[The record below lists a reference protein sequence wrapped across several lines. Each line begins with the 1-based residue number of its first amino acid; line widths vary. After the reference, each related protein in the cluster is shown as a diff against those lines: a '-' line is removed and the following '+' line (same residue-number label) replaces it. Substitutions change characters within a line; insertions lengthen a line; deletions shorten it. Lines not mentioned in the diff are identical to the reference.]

1 MGLYPLLA
9 RAAAIAENENSS
21 FAEALSLAAAE
32 RGTPLRRVFA
42 DEAEAL
48 SHDLGH
54 GGAAEQRAVIDLD
67 NGRIRL
73 EYDHRAGS
81 LRESLDALANHFPT
95 AGANRIQNRLIA
107 FLAEH
112 DGSEELYKTLHNEL
126 GLTNQEIE
134 AMGFDLAHR
143 YEPDCDDAYQD
154 IVDYIR
160 FEQETSK
167 MWPWLIS
174 GDEMLAQETTL
185 REIAGR
191 LTAAGEWD
199 TESIYESLTEAFGN
213 NLSLDKQSKDDT
225 KEEER
230 NINIKQDQLDLLW
243 QLEEFRKKHEHQAEP
258 SDWAIRM
265 CEAFVARSMGFTDRV
280 QWTELL
286 RQKGETLFTF
296 DWKSGSV
303 SDHVVQWCKEN
314 NRNWRYSHLGELQVA
329 HGGEWRKVDY
339 FCRDGSETRVYFPPE
354 PVQEQQLHALA
365 EAPAVH
371 LRDLLTLG
379 LPDHDVYLVHAA
391 EDVGWVPAADLPR
404 LTAQG
409 KEEFS
414 ALLDAKMPPSAP
426 APMEWNWFWTASI
439 HSFWHNTMK
448 HLPTVPGQN
457 MPWNCFC
464 NGGIT
469 MKKATVTVSFEQE
482 KLKAVQFYAGKNG
495 TSLELELDMF
505 MEKLYKKY
513 VPSQTREYIES
524 MAEPEEQPRP
534 RPARSPRSAAPD
546 TFDEKKGVE

>member
-1 MGLYPLLA
+1 MLYQVEQQGRQTAFVGEDGAGLVGLYPLLA

-154 IVDYIR
+154 IVDYIQ
-160 FEQETSK
+160 FEQETAEI
-167 MWPWLIS
+167 WPWLIS
-174 GDEMLAQETTL
+174 DDEILAHETTL

-191 LTAAGEWD
+191 LAAAGEWD
-199 TESIYESLTEAFGN
+199 TESIYDGLTEAFGN
-213 NLSLDKQSKDDT
+213 NPSLNNPSEFSPKPIACR
-225 KEEER
+225 KEEST
-230 NINIKQDQLDLLW
+230 IKITQNQLDLLW

-265 CEAFVARSMGFTDRV
+265 CEAFVARSMGFTDRT

-286 RQKGETLFTF
+286 RQRGETLFTF
-296 DWKSGSV
+296 DWKSGSI
-303 SDHVVQWCKEN
+303 SDHVAQWCREN
-314 NRNWRYSHLGELQVA
+314 HRDWRYSHLGELQVA
-329 HGGEWRKVDY
+329 HSGEWKKVDY
-339 FCRDGSETRVYFPPE
+339 FCANGGETRVYFPAE
-354 PVQEQQLHALA
+354 PVQEQQLQALA
-365 EAPAVH
+365 EDPAVH

-379 LPDHDVYLVHAA
+379 LPEHDVYLVHASA
-391 EDVGWVPAADLPR
+391 DVGWVPAADLPR

-414 ALLDAKMPPSAP
+414 ELLNARVA
-426 APMEWNWFWTASI
+426 AI
-439 HSFWHNTMK
+439 R
-448 HLPTVPGQN
+448 PG
-457 MPWNCFC
+457 P
-464 NGGIT
+464 
-469 MKKATVTVSFEQE
+469 
-482 KLKAVQFYAGKNG
+482 Y
-495 TSLELELDMF
+495 
-505 MEKLYKKY
+505 
-513 VPSQTREYIES
+513 
-524 MAEPEEQPRP
+524 
-534 RPARSPRSAAPD
+534 
-546 TFDEKKGVE
+546 GVELVLDGVNSQLLAQYDETLANSSRAEHAMELFL

>member
-1 MGLYPLLA
+1 MLYQVEQRGRQTAFVGEDGAGLVGLYPLLA

-112 DGSEELYKTLHNEL
+112 DGSEELYETLHDEL

-134 AMGFDLAHR
+134 AMGFNLAHR
-143 YEPDCDDAYQD
+143 YESDCGEAYQD

-167 MWPWLIS
+167 IWPWLIS
-174 GDEMLAQETTL
+174 GDEILAHKTTL

-191 LTAAGEWD
+191 LAAAGEWD
-199 TESIYESLTEAFGN
+199 TESIYDGLTEAFRN
-213 NLSLDKQSKDDT
+213 NPSLNNQSEFYPKPIACR
-225 KEEER
+225 KEEST
-230 NINIKQDQLDLLW
+230 IKITQNQLDLLW
-243 QLEEFRKKHEHQAEP
+243 QLEEFRKRHEHQAEP

-265 CEAFVARSMGFTDRV
+265 CEAFVAQSMGFTDRV

-286 RQKGETLFTF
+286 RQRGETLFTF

-303 SDHVVQWCKEN
+303 SDHVAQWCKEN
-314 NRNWRYSHLGELQVA
+314 HRNWRYSHLGELQVA
-329 HGGEWRKVDY
+329 HGSEWRKVDY
-339 FCRDGSETRVYFPPE
+339 FCGDGRETRVYFPPK
-354 PVQEQQLHALA
+354 PVQEQQLQALA
-365 EAPAVH
+365 EDPAIH

-404 LTAQG
+404 LTDQG

-414 ALLDAKMPPSAP
+414 SLLDAKV
-426 APMEWNWFWTASI
+426 TAIRPGSYGVDLVLDGVDSQLLVRYDETI
-439 HSFWHNTMK
+439 ANYSRAENT
-448 HLPTVPGQN
+448 
-457 MPWNCFC
+457 
-464 NGGIT
+464 
-469 MKKATVTVSFEQE
+469 
-482 KLKAVQFYAGKNG
+482 
-495 TSLELELDMF
+495 LELF
-505 MEKLYKKY
+505 M
-513 VPSQTREYIES
+513 
-524 MAEPEEQPRP
+524 
-534 RPARSPRSAAPD
+534 
-546 TFDEKKGVE
+546 